1 MTARTTRIALLL
13 AALLCALPVSA
24 AESDPPNTRLMRAIW
39 RHERDAAAAALKDGA
54 SPNYVAPFSEFK
66 GEFGGT
72 GWASRPDR
80 LISALGLA
88 AQLNDTATMQDL
100 IDGGAD
106 LNLHARADQSNL
118 PASNR
123 GLDMAKQLI
132 LRGYRPTA
140 QDILS
145 ALDLRQVAGWEDWSI
160 AVLTAPG
167 VPQRLSA
174 IRAGTDPDY
183 QRLVAEQAD
192 ERNQASH
199 ETEAFERQMQA
210 AQEAAQAARDSRQ
223 AIFGADVGETVCSK
237 PGVYHTKYVAYVES
251 RSGGR
256 VLLKIAGGY
265 NRAAADF
272 RPQEMRWDDIE
283 NWIPCSLR

>member
-1 MTARTTRIALLL
+1 MTARTTRSLLVL
-13 AALLCALPVSA
+13 VALLCARPVSA
-24 AESDPPNTRLMRAIW
+24 DDSTPNTRLMRAIW
-39 RHERDAAAAALKDGA
+39 GREHDAVVSALKDGA
-54 SPNYVAPFSEFK
+54 SPNYIAPFSEFK
-66 GEFGGT
+66 TEFGGT
-72 GWASRPDR
+72 GWASRPER

-88 AQLNDTATMQDL
+88 AQLSDFATMRDL
-100 IDGGAD
+100 MDDGAD

-118 PASNR
+118 PSSNR
-123 GLDMAKQLI
+123 GLDMAKLLI

-145 ALDLRQVAGWEDWSI
+145 ALDLRQTAGWDDWAI

-183 QRLVAEQAD
+183 QRLIAEQAD

-199 ETEAFERQMQA
+199 EAEAFERQMQA
-210 AQEAAQAARDSRQ
+210 SQEAAQATRDSNQ
-223 AIFGADVGETVCSK
+223 AIFGADVGDMVCSK
-237 PGVYHTKYVAYVES
+237 LGVYHTKYVAYVES

-265 NRAAADF
+265 NRTATDF
-272 RPQEMRWDDIE
+272 RPQEMRWDDID
-283 NWIPCSLR
+283 NWVPCT